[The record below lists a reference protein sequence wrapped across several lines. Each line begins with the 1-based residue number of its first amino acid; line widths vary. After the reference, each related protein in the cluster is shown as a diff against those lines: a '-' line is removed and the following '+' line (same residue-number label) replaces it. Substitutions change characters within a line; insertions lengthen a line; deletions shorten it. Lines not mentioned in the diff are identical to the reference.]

1 MMRRA
6 LRVFRASVAMLP
18 LVAIVVASGPPSA
31 AAASWTRGDLFIGV
45 SGGKYQVRDGA
56 GALKETITGPFGG
69 FTTGCAFNNDFT
81 RFYGTY
87 FSATK
92 VVAFD
97 FAHPHAAAQ
106 TIDTAVTSP
115 GGASE
120 SIVFAANGHFYVGHP
135 DGNDLIHEYDA
146 AGTLVNTFGA
156 AVESRGTDWTD
167 LTVDQTTLFYTSEGR
182 RVKRFNVATNTQL
195 ADFATLPG
203 SGTAFAVRLLPPND
217 GTGGLLV
224 ADLVNVKRLDGAGN
238 VVQTYD
244 TAGENSWFALTLD
257 PNGTS
262 FWSANEDTDNVYRF
276 NIATGVQELTF
287 STGTGGRTV
296 FGLCQMEDRPPIAL
310 CKDVTVTTDP
320 GVCTRATASVDNG
333 SFDPDTPLFGDT
345 ITLSQLPPGPYSLG
359 ATGVTLTVTDNLG
372 KSAQCK
378 ATVTVVDAEKPAI
391 TCSADQALECTGPT
405 GANATVGATAT
416 DNCALGGPPTCVPPS
431 GNFPLG
437 STTVICSASDQSGNS
452 STCQSTVKVVDTTAP
467 VVTCVE
473 SFNPSGKNVPGSKNP
488 DGFYMV
494 GGTDVCSTSN
504 TIKIGGFT
512 LANGETIKITQSP
525 GHSGVALVNTMGP
538 AHIKHFRVG
547 PGDAVITVTD
557 SNGNVGTAICLVP
570 PPPK

>member
-1 MMRRA
+1 
-6 LRVFRASVAMLP
+6 MLP
-18 LVAIVVASGPPSA
+18 LVAIVLASGPPSA

-45 SGGKYQVRDGA
+45 SDGKYQVRDDA
-56 GALKETITGPFGG
+56 GALKETITGPFGA

-81 RFYGTY
+81 RLYGTY
-87 FSATK
+87 FSATRL
-92 VVAFD
+92 VAFD
-97 FAHPHAAAQ
+97 FAHPHAVAQ
-106 TIDTAVTSP
+106 VIDTAATSP
-115 GGASE
+115 GGHSE
-120 SIVFAANGHFYVGHP
+120 SIVFAANGHFHVGHP
-135 DGNDLIHEYDA
+135 DGNHLIHEYDA

-156 AVESRGTDWTD
+156 AIEGRGTDWTD
-167 LTVDQTTLFYTSEGR
+167 LTVDQTTLFYTSER
-182 RVKRFNVATNTQL
+182 RLVKRFNVATNTQL

-244 TAGENSWFALTLD
+244 AAGESSWFALTLD

-276 NIATGVQELTF
+276 NIATGAQELTF
-287 STGTGGRTV
+287 STGTGGNTV

-310 CKDVTVTTDP
+310 CQNVTVATDP
-320 GVCTRATASVDNG
+320 GVCTRATASLDNG

-359 ATGVTLTVTDNLG
+359 ATGVTLTVTDNIG
-372 KSAQCK
+372 KSAQCT
-378 ATVTVVDAEKPAI
+378 ATVIVVDAEKPAI
-391 TCSADQALECTGPT
+391 ACSADQVLECTGPT

-431 GNFPLG
+431 GNVPLG

-467 VVTCVE
+467 AVTCVE
-473 SFNPSGKNVPGSKNP
+473 SFNPSGKHVPRAHNTNP

-494 GGTDVCSTSN
+494 GATDVCSTSN

-512 LANGETIKITQSP
+512 LANRETIKITQSP
-525 GHSGVALVNTMGP
+525 GFSGVALVNTMGP
-538 AHIKHFRVG
+538 AQIKHFRVG
-547 PGDAVITVTD
+547 PGDAVITVSD
-557 SNGNVGTAICLVP
+557 SNGTVGTAMCLVP